1 MAKTDIFKTLYAKKV
16 SALDFKWDTMVA
28 PPLLS
33 LITPQDIYELNQI
46 ARSNKLAS
54 KPEEKYKRIAN
65 ILESRGFKKLAS
77 GTNRVVYKYLENQ
90 NYCLKVAFDRVGLK
104 DNPMEFQNQFLLK
117 PFVTRIFEI
126 SPCGTVALAERVE
139 PITTREEYLSVINDV
154 FDMLVTKI
162 IGKYV
167 IDDIGTRFFQNVG
180 IRSGFGVV
188 LLDFPYV
195 YELDG
200 GKMRCNTL
208 DPMTGQYC
216 LGEIDYDD
224 GFNTLICT
232 RCGKQY
238 QARQLAKQ
246 VEKKSII
253 IDRKGETKAM
263 KIRLVRG
270 EETVREFNTE
280 NESNVLPRK
289 KNQDKPM
296 SGVKVLNKRNFDNR
310 QARKEKNEQNRVEAV
325 HDARDRR
332 ERRVKESINRHVDAL
347 NGEGKPFSEP
357 PEVVEVDAAKMAA
370 KRGMPEGRYPRAKA
384 TLGGGE
390 TNTDKVLNKIVN
402 GSVLQQAF
410 ERGMQPVTIDDSI
423 TITRGPDES
432 QVMES
437 DKPETQYARSIKTET
452 DSYIDAKKKLEN
464 LSSDDKEEISKDN
477 ASKTIYNCSDNATI
491 EVPLGTISTEICDE
505 PESQAETEEPEVSF
519 SSAEDYDAQKQE
531 GMESTKGEDNAE
543 VSKMDEA
550 TEKAEDEVQTS
561 GYIAADEEPVVEV
574 NMVESEEDEDLWKDE
589 LIVTP
594 EQAAESTY
602 KNPVKVKAVVLDVE
616 EDVSSM
622 Y

>member
-246 VEKKSII
+246 VEKKSIV

-370 KRGMPEGRYPRAKA
+370 KQGMPEGRYPRAKA

-402 GSVLQQAF
+402 GSTLQQAA
-410 ERGMQPVTIDDSI
+410 EQGVIPPVTVHDSV
-423 TITRGPDES
+423 TITKGLDES
-432 QVMES
+432 QVMEP
-437 DKPETQYARSIKTET
+437 DKPETRYARSVKTET
-452 DSYIDAKKKLEN
+452 NSYIDAKEELEN
-464 LSSDDKEEISKDN
+464 LSSDDKEEISKDS
-477 ASKTIYNCSDNATI
+477 ASKTIYNCSTTT
-491 EVPLGTISTEICDE
+491 EVPLGTISTEICDVE
-505 PESQAETEEPEVSF
+505 P
-519 SSAEDYDAQKQE
+519 
-531 GMESTKGEDNAE
+531 
-543 VSKMDEA
+543 SKMDEA
-550 TEKAEDEVQTS
+550 AKEAGDEVQTS
-561 GYIAADEEPVVEV
+561 GYISTDKESESQAEVEEPVMEV
-574 NMVESEEDEDLWKDE
+574 SAVESEEDEDLWKDE

-594 EQAAESTY
+594 DQAAESTY
-602 KNPVKVKAVVLDVE
+602 KNPIKVKAVVLDVE
-616 EDVSSM
+616 EDVSGM